1 MSTKQMYNA
10 LEQLR
15 SVVEKRWFEIAY
27 SATNDNMTISF
38 NMDKKKVKKYYK
50 DKEKKI
56 EAFRERR
63 SKYFDSLPK
72 KKKIKLVRHKS

>member
-1 MSTKQMYNA
+1 
-10 LEQLR
+10 
-15 SVVEKRWFEIAY
+15 
-27 SATNDNMTISF
+27 MTISF